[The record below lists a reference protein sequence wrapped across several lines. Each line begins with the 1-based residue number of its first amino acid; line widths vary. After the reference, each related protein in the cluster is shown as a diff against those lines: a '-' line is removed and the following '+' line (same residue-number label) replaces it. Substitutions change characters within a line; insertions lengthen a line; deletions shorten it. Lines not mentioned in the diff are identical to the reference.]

1 MINGISSNRSIQ
13 TMTQNRNDTSEQ
25 EIKLLENQKDAL
37 QKQIDNIKNG
47 SGDVNTKQQ
56 LIKPIQEQIQEIDA
70 EIQQKQVDSVDSKND
85 NSNGKSSTNTKF
97 NGINGQNNNKYS
109 GEDLLLDASKIYKQ
123 IKTVN
128 SVRSGLMDK
137 ANELNSDAD
146 VDEALRNYKSAENN
160 RSNAAQSKGRAISL
174 ESKIGKLNGE
184 MNKDVKNEIEKNG
197 NINVNKDVQPN
208 GKIDDKQIANDNKN
222 LKEYN
227 KNVGEDSK
235 EDKDKSINV
244 FV

>member
-13 TMTQNRNDTSEQ
+13 TMTQNKNDTSEQ
-25 EIKLLENQKDAL
+25 EIKSLENQKDAL

-47 SGDVNTKQQ
+47 SGDANTKQQ
-56 LIKPIQEQIQEIDA
+56 LIKPIQEQIQEIEA

-85 NSNGKSSTNTKF
+85 HSDGKSTKNTNSNRVNTQS
-97 NGINGQNNNKYS
+97 NSEYS
-109 GEDLLLDASKIYKQ
+109 NEDLLLDASKIYKQ

-128 SVRSGLMDK
+128 SVRSGLIGK

-146 VDEALRNYKSAENN
+146 MDEALGNYKSAEIN
-160 RSNAAQSKGRAISL
+160 RSNASQNKGRAVGL
-174 ESKIGKLNGE
+174 ESKVGKLNE
-184 MNKDVKNEIEKNG
+184 DMNKDMKSEMGKT
-197 NINVNKDVQPN
+197 KDVDGHVQESTKTN
-208 GKIDDKQIANDNKN
+208 DKQNVLKDKN
-222 LKEYN
+222 LKEYD

-244 FV
+244 FA